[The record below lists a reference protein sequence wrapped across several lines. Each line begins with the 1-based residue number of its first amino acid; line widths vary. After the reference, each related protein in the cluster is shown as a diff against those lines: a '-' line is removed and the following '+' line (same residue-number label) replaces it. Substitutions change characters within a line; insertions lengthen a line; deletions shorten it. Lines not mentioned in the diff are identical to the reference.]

1 MVFPTLTSDSAGNSG
16 TTRLNVSGTTR
27 LNNERAMEAIPI
39 YKILVTKLPEV
50 ITPEDLRE
58 HFGIYGTITEVNIP
72 DPFCKCAFITFSEF
86 RADED
91 LFTKYHL
98 IKGVAVKIHP
108 NRHMMGVVR
117 KNRTFRLVR

>member
-1 MVFPTLTSDSAGNSG
+1 MFPTLTSDSAGNSG
-16 TTRLNVSGTTR
+16 TTRLKVSGTTR

-72 DPFCKCAFITFSEF
+72 DPFCKCAFITSSEF
-86 RADED
+86 RADEG
-91 LFTKYHL
+91 LFTKHRV

-108 NRHMMGVVR
+108 NRHMTGVVR
-117 KNRTFRLVR
+117 KHRTFRLVR